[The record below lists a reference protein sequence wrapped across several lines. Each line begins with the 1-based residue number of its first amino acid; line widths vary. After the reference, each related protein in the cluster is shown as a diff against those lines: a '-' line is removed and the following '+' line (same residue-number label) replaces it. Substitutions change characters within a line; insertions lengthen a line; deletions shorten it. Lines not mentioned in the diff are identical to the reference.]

1 MKKERKSVL
10 HGCHVACR
18 ALPALALICPAAAQA
33 YVGPG
38 AGLTAIGTMIAL
50 TLALVLALVGFV
62 WYPIKRL
69 RRKREVGRHDHDL
82 GDPAQA
88 RPGDTTLP
96 RRGEPT
102 QERK

>member
-1 MKKERKSVL
+1 MKHERESVL
-10 HGCHVACR
+10 HRLRLACL

-38 AGLTAIGTMIAL
+38 AGLTAIGTIIAL

-62 WYPIKRL
+62 WYPIKCL
-69 RRKREVGRHDHDL
+69 RRNRKLNRHEPGL
-82 GDPAQA
+82 GH
-88 RPGDTTLP
+88 TN
-96 RRGEPT
+96 

>member
-1 MKKERKSVL
+1 MKHERESVL
-10 HGCHVACR
+10 HGCRLAGL

-38 AGLTAIGTMIAL
+38 AGLTAIGTIIAL

-69 RRKREVGRHDHDL
+69 RQKRKADRHEPRLSDTPHARL
-82 GDPAQA
+82 GDTTLA
-88 RPGDTTLP
+88 RPGDTT
-96 RRGEPT
+96 